1 MTPISSSCVGY
12 SMARSRRRPNQSDHD
27 SLRATHGLLI
37 RLPKFLQAE
46 LTAGHPWV
54 YRNHI
59 PAGFSAATGTWVQA
73 ICGELSL
80 WGLWDADSQLALRI
94 YSRAGPLD
102 AAQVAAR
109 VESAWQLRQALLSS
123 DTNAYRLINGEGDGM
138 PGIVVD
144 VYGPYAV
151 VATYGL
157 AVQTLLPLVVAAL
170 KQVLAPVGILVRR
183 MTADEVGPASPQWV
197 HGEPAPS
204 DLRIMEHG
212 VHFFADLMQGHKTGL
227 YLDQR
232 ENRQTLG
239 QFSRGAR
246 VLNLY
251 AYTGGFSVIA
261 ALCAARQV
269 TSVDIAAP
277 ALQRAQDNF
286 RLNQL
291 EPARHQFVVND
302 CYDFLKASAA
312 ANEQYDTIV
321 CDPPSMAHSR
331 AQLDDALRAYTL
343 LSALGLRLVRD
354 GGFYAASSCTAQV
367 SPELFRQMLVQS
379 ARRVGRNAQIVHES
393 GHAWDHPVKLAHP
406 EGRYLKFVVLRVT
419 ET

>member
-1 MTPISSSCVGY
+1 
-12 SMARSRRRPNQSDHD
+12 MARSKRGPIQRELD
-27 SLRATHGLLI
+27 SQGAAHGPLI
-37 RLPKFLQAE
+37 HLPKFLQGD
-46 LTAGHPWV
+46 LSAGHPWI

-59 PAGFSAATGTWVQA
+59 PAGFSAATGTWIQA
-73 ICGELSL
+73 ICGDTSV

-94 YSRAGPLD
+94 YSRTGPLD

-109 VESAWQLRQALLSS
+109 VKGAWQLRQALLSS

-157 AVQTLLPLVVAAL
+157 AVQTLLPWVVSAL
-170 KQVLAPVGILVRR
+170 KQVLAPLGILVRR
-183 MTADEVGPASPQWV
+183 MTADEDGPAAPQWV
-197 HGEPAPS
+197 QGEPAPS
-204 DLRIMEHG
+204 DLRIKEHG
-212 VHFFADLMQGHKTGL
+212 VHFYADLMQGHKTGL

-239 QFSRGAR
+239 QFTRGAR

-261 ALCAARQV
+261 ALCAARHV

-291 EPARHQFVVND
+291 EPAQHQFAVRD
-302 CYDFLKASAA
+302 CFDFLKASAA

-343 LSALGLRLVRD
+343 LSALGLRLVRN

-379 ARRVGRNAQIVHES
+379 ARRVGRSAQIVHEA

-406 EGRYLKFVVLRVT
+406 EGRYLKFVILRVT
-419 ET
+419 EG

>member
-1 MTPISSSCVGY
+1 MGY
-12 SMARSRRRPNQSDHD
+12 SMARSRRGPVRPDHD
-27 SLRATHGLLI
+27 SQRATHGPLI
-37 RLPKFLQAE
+37 QLPKFLQAE
-46 LTAGHPWV
+46 LTAGHPWI

-59 PAGFSAATGTWVQA
+59 PAGFTAETGTWIQA
-73 ICGELSL
+73 ICGDISV

-94 YSRAGPLD
+94 YSRTGPLD

-109 VESAWQLRQALLSS
+109 VKSAWQLRQALLSS
-123 DTNAYRLINGEGDGM
+123 ETSAYRLINGEGDGM

-170 KQVLAPVGILVRR
+170 KQVLSPAGILVRR
-183 MTADEVGPASPQWV
+183 MTADEGGPASPQWV

-204 DLRIMEHG
+204 DLQIMEHG

-251 AYTGGFSVIA
+251 AYTGAFSVIA
-261 ALCAARQV
+261 ALSGARHV

-286 RLNQL
+286 RLNRL
-291 EPARHQFVVND
+291 DPAQHQFLVRD

-312 ANEQYDTIV
+312 ANDEYDTII

-343 LSALGLRLVRD
+343 LNALGLRLVRD

-379 ARRVGRNAQIVHES
+379 ARRVGRDAQIVHEA
-393 GHAWDHPVKLAHP
+393 GHAWDHPVKLAHA
-406 EGRYLKFVVLRVT
+406 EGRYLKFVILRVT
-419 ET
+419 AA

>member
-1 MTPISSSCVGY
+1 
-12 SMARSRRRPNQSDHD
+12 
-27 SLRATHGLLI
+27 
-37 RLPKFLQAE
+37 
-46 LTAGHPWV
+46 
-54 YRNHI
+54 
-59 PAGFSAATGTWVQA
+59 
-73 ICGELSL
+73 
-80 WGLWDADSQLALRI
+80 
-94 YSRAGPLD
+94 
-102 AAQVAAR
+102 VAAR
-109 VESAWQLRQALLSS
+109 VTGAWQLRQALLSS
-123 DTNAYRLINGEGDGM
+123 DTTAYRLINGEGDGM

-157 AVQTLLPLVVAAL
+157 AVQPLLALVVTAL
-170 KQVLAPVGILVRR
+170 KQVLAPAGILVRR
-183 MTADEVGPASPQWV
+183 MTADEAGPAVPQWV
-197 HGEPAPS
+197 YGEPAPS

-212 VHFFADLMQGHKTGL
+212 VQFYADLMQGHKTGL

-239 QFSRGAR
+239 QFSRGAS

-251 AYTGGFSVIA
+251 AYTGGFSVTA
-261 ALCAARQV
+261 ALSGARRV

-291 EPARHQFVVND
+291 DPAQHQFVVRD

-312 ANEQYDTIV
+312 ANERYDTIV

-331 AQLDDALRAYTL
+331 AQLDDALHAYSL

-367 SPELFRQMLVQS
+367 SPEIFRQMLVQS
-379 ARRVGRNAQIVHES
+379 ARRVGRVAQIVHEA
-393 GHAWDHPVKLAHP
+393 GHAWDHPVNLAHP
-406 EGRYLKFVVLRVT
+406 EGRYLKFVILRVT
-419 ET
+419 EV